1 MFNTNFVTQLM
12 EKSLSDEFLS
22 QLVAGYIKIQKEQY
36 AEASYHFNRMLYSS
50 HNPNDDDI
58 LWIAKSHIYKKLG
71 HKEESKTCVKLVSD
85 ALENTEIYKDVGLKF
100 V

>member
-1 MFNTNFVTQLM
+1 M
-12 EKSLSDEFLS
+12 EQSLSDEFLT
-22 QLVAGYIKIQKEQY
+22 QLVKGYLKIQKEEFS
-36 AEASYHFNRMLYSS
+36 EANDYFNRMLYSE

-58 LWIAKSHIYKKLG
+58 LWIAKSHVYKKLG
-71 HKEESKTCVKLVSD
+71 QREKSKTCVKLVSD

>member
-36 AEASYHFNRMLYSS
+36 VEASYHFNRMLYSE

-58 LWIAKSHIYKKLG
+58 LWIAKSHVYKKLG
-71 HKEESKTCVKLVSD
+71 QREKSKTCVKLVSD
-85 ALENTEIYKDVGLKF
+85 ALENTEIYKDVGLKLR
-100 V
+100 